1 VSVATRVPAGVAVA
15 VDAVAVLLFAAVGRR
30 SHAEGL
36 AVLGV
41 LRTAWP
47 FLAGVAAGCLLARAW
62 RAPSALLPSGVSV
75 WLGALV
81 VGMALRVMTGA
92 GTAPS
97 FVVVAA
103 VSLAVL
109 LLGWR
114 LLARAVPT
122 RRGAADPAQP
132 AGAGGSPG
140 AAGPPGSPGSSGPP
154 GSPGSPGSAG
164 SAGRRR

>member
-1 VSVATRVPAGVAVA
+1 VSGPARLPIGVALALDV
-15 VDAVAVLLFAAVGRR
+15 VAVLLFAAVGRR

-47 FLAGVAAGCLLARAW
+47 FLAGVAAGWLLARVW
-62 RAPSALLPSGVSV
+62 SAPGAPVASGVPV

-81 VGMALRVMTGA
+81 VGMLLRVATGA

-109 LLGWR
+109 LVGWR
-114 LLARAVPT
+114 LVARAAIP
-122 RRGAADPAQP
+122 RRTQADV
-132 AGAGGSPG
+132 
-140 AAGPPGSPGSSGPP
+140 
-154 GSPGSPGSAG
+154 
-164 SAGRRR
+164 AGRRR

>member
-1 VSVATRVPAGVAVA
+1 VSAGRRVAPGAALAFDVVAI
-15 VDAVAVLLFAAVGRR
+15 LLFAAVGRR

-47 FLAGVAAGCLLARAW
+47 FLAGVAIGWLLARAW
-62 RAPSALLPSGVSV
+62 RAPSALLPSGAAV
-75 WLGALV
+75 WLSALV
-81 VGMALRVMTGA
+81 VGMLLRVATGA

-97 FVVVAA
+97 FLVVAA

-114 LLARAVPT
+114 LVARAVPA
-122 RRGAADPAQP
+122 RRPAVDVAD
-132 AGAGGSPG
+132 
-140 AAGPPGSPGSSGPP
+140 
-154 GSPGSPGSAG
+154 
-164 SAGRRR
+164 RRS

>member
-1 VSVATRVPAGVAVA
+1 VPVGVALALDV
-15 VDAVAVLLFAAVGRR
+15 VAVLLFAAVGRR

-47 FLAGVAAGCLLARAW
+47 FLAGVAAGWLLARAW
-62 RAPSALLPSGVSV
+62 SAPAAPVASGVPV
-75 WLGALV
+75 WVGALV
-81 VGMALRVMTGA
+81 LGMLLRVATGA

-114 LLARAVPT
+114 LVARAALP
-122 RRGAADPAQP
+122 RRARVDA
-132 AGAGGSPG
+132 
-140 AAGPPGSPGSSGPP
+140 
-154 GSPGSPGSAG
+154 
-164 SAGRRR
+164 AGRRP